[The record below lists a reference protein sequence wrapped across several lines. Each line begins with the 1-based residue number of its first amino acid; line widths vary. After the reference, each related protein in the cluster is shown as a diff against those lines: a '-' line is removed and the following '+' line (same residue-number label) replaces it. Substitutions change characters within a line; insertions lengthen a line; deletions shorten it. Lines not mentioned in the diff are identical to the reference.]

1 MDANPSIYN
10 FQVSF
15 SIYDYPSITS
25 GVVSPVRP
33 DDSTI
38 KLVNACPLIMSLCT
52 KYILNSH
59 NSTIHLI
66 IQLVMS
72 DFIGNVSKYG
82 C

>member
-25 GVVSPVRP
+25 GVVSPARP

-52 KYILNSH
+52 K
-59 NSTIHLI
+59 
-66 IQLVMS
+66 
-72 DFIGNVSKYG
+72 
-82 C
+82 